1 MQTKN
6 NFKRPF
12 AISIGPVLGLYRL
25 KIHWC
30 VNTNYDWTNSFMYY
44 VHMSIEQ
51 SAFGNNN

>member
-30 VNTNYDWTNSFMYY
+30 VNTNYD
-44 VHMSIEQ
+44 
-51 SAFGNNN
+51 